1 MIAIIQAVGLSTN
14 KSPSL
19 KTMPEINHLATD
31 ASNNPKNEK
40 TDFTA

>member
-1 MIAIIQAVGLSTN
+1 LIAIIQAVGLSTN

-19 KTMPEINHLATD
+19 QTMPEIKHPATD

-40 TDFTA
+40 K